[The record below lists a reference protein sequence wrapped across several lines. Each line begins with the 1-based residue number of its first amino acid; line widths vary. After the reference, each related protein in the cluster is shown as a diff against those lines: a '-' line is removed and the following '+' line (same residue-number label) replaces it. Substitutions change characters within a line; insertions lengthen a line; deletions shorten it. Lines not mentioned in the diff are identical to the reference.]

1 MMGRMFTH
9 AGEKMKWL
17 H

>member
-1 MMGRMFTH
+1 MFTH